1 MKSALKWLLP
11 ALILGEGVLVWSG
24 LLDLSDAVLVVVG
37 IEVLLLAAAAGEV
50 VLVVCHYR
58 RGRAAGLDLWA
69 ALEEGLA
76 LLLPR
81 KAARIAVLEP
91 RLWVCL
97 LRWISRRTGTLAREF
112 VYHKRSQMG
121 LILVMLAF
129 TTPAE
134 LLVVELL
141 APWAWL
147 RISLLVLGLYALLW
161 MFGLYASLAA
171 LPHRLEEDGLRLRYG
186 ALAEGFVPFSEI
198 AAVERARRRA
208 PGPGDGLQ
216 TDPEDGGMYL
226 ATGGKTDLTLILH
239 SPRTIRGLF
248 RSAGPATTI
257 HLATDELERL
267 ASELRE
273 RIGVGSRSKPPA
285 LA

>member
-11 ALILGEGVLVWSG
+11 ALILAEGVLVWSG
-24 LLDLSDAVLVVVG
+24 LLDLGDAVLVVVG
-37 IEVLLLAAAAGEV
+37 IEVLLLATAVGEV
-50 VLVVCHYR
+50 GLVVRRYR

-81 KAARIAVLEP
+81 KAARIAALEP

-97 LRWISRRTGTLAREF
+97 LRWISRRTGTSDREF
-112 VYHKRSQMG
+112 GYHKRSQMG

-129 TTPAE
+129 TTPVE

-147 RISLLVLGLYALLW
+147 RLLLLVLGVYALLW
-161 MFGLYASLAA
+161 MFGLYASLVT
-171 LPHRLEEDGLRLRYG
+171 LPHHLEEGGLRLRHG
-186 ALAEGFVPFSEI
+186 AVAEGFVPFSEM
-198 AAVERARRRA
+198 AAVERTQRRA

-216 TDPEDGGMYL
+216 TDPEEDEIYL
-226 ATGGKTDLTLILH
+226 STGGRTDLTLRLR
-239 SPRTIRGLF
+239 SPHAVQGLF
-248 RSAGPATTI
+248 RSAGPSPTI
-257 HLATDELERL
+257 HLAADEPEKL
-267 ASELRE
+267 ASKLRE
-273 RIGVGSRSKPPA
+273 RIGAGTPSKPAA

>member
-1 MKSALKWLLP
+1 MKRALRWLLP
-11 ALILGEGVLVWSG
+11 ALILVEGLLVWSG
-24 LLDLSDAVLVVVG
+24 LLDLGDAVLVVVG
-37 IEVLLLAAAAGEV
+37 VEALFLAAAAGEV
-50 VLVVCHYR
+50 VLVVHRYR

-69 ALEEGLA
+69 ALEKGLA
-76 LLLPR
+76 LVLPP
-81 KAARIAVLEP
+81 KAARIVVLEP

-97 LRWISRRTGTLAREF
+97 LRWISRRTGPSESAF
-112 VYHKRSQMG
+112 GYHKRSQMG

-147 RISLLVLGLYALLW
+147 RIALLVPGLYALLW
-161 MFGLYASLAA
+161 MFGFYASLAA

-198 AAVERARRRA
+198 AVVQRTRRRA
-208 PGPGDGLQ
+208 PGSGDGLQ
-216 TDPEDGGMYL
+216 TDPEGGGIYL
-226 ATGGKTDLTLILH
+226 ATGSRTDLTLRLH
-239 SPRTIRGLF
+239 PPRTVQGLF
-248 RSAGPATTI
+248 RTAEPSTTI
-257 HLATDELERL
+257 HLAADESERL

-273 RIGVGSRSKPPA
+273 RVGGGSHSRPPA

>member
-1 MKSALKWLLP
+1 MKRAVKWLLP
-11 ALILGEGVLVWSG
+11 ALILAEVALVWSG
-24 LLDLSDAVLVVVG
+24 LLDLGDAVLVVVG
-37 IEVLLLAAAAGEV
+37 IEVLLLVTAIGEV
-50 VLVVCHYR
+50 VLVVRRYR

-76 LLLPR
+76 VLLPR
-81 KAARIAVLEP
+81 KVARIAVLEP

-97 LRWISRRTGTLAREF
+97 LRWISRRTGTSDREF
-112 VYHKRSQMG
+112 GYHKRSQMG

-129 TTPAE
+129 TTPVE

-161 MFGLYASLAA
+161 MFGLYASLIT
-171 LPHRLEEDGLRLRYG
+171 LPHRLEENGLRLRYG
-186 ALAEGFVPFSEI
+186 ALAEGFVPLSEI
-198 AAVERARRRA
+198 AAVERAQRRA

-216 TDPEDGGMYL
+216 TDPEDGGIYL
-226 ATGGKTDLTLILH
+226 TTGGKTDLTLRLR
-239 SPRTIRGLF
+239 SPQTAKGPF
-248 RSAGPATTI
+248 RSTGPASTI
-257 HLATDELERL
+257 HLAADEPGRL
-267 ASELRE
+267 ASKLRE
-273 RIGVGSRSKPPA
+273 RIGEATHSKPPA

>member
-1 MKSALKWLLP
+1 MKRALKWLLP
-11 ALILGEGVLVWSG
+11 ALILAEVVLVWSG
-24 LLDLSDAVLVVVG
+24 LLDLDDAVLVIVG
-37 IEVLLLAAAAGEV
+37 IEVLLLATAAGEV
-50 VLVVCHYR
+50 VLVVRRYR

-76 LLLPR
+76 VLLPR
-81 KAARIAVLEP
+81 KAARVAVLEP

-97 LRWISRRTGTLAREF
+97 LRWISRRTGTSDREF
-112 VYHKRSQMG
+112 GYHKRSQMG

-129 TTPAE
+129 TTPVE

-161 MFGLYASLAA
+161 MFGLYASLVT
-171 LPHRLEEDGLRLRYG
+171 LPHRLEENGLRLRYG

-198 AAVERARRRA
+198 AAVERAQRRA

-216 TDPEDGGMYL
+216 TDPEEGEIYL
-226 ATGGKTDLTLILH
+226 ATGGKTDLTLRLR
-239 SPRTIRGLF
+239 SPQTAKGLF
-248 RSAGPATTI
+248 RSVGPASTI
-257 HLATDELERL
+257 HLAADEPERL
-267 ASELRE
+267 ASKLRE
-273 RIGVGSRSKPPA
+273 RIGEATHSKPPA
-285 LA
+285 LT